1 MELNEL
7 KVKAFD
13 LIALKERYLLEIEKI
28 NKELQ
33 SLVEE
38 IKKVETNGI

>member
-1 MELNEL
+1 MDINEL

-13 LIALKERYLLEIEKI
+13 LIAMKEKHMVAIDQI

-33 SLVEE
+33 PILEKISGLEN
-38 IKKVETNGI
+38 K